1 MAPTQ
6 DNPAGFHEPLAMVA
20 LNDMF
25 LKFLGCTWYDCLS
38 FDPALINDAAQAAA
52 LDRCM
57 AILRQEYAD
66 EPAFVV
72 KDPQLCLTLPIW
84 MPALRALSAEVSVL
98 LVVRHPDEVA
108 RSVFRRDGLPESD
121 TTAVWLHY
129 MLAAERMTR
138 AMPRAVVLY
147 DDLLSDWRDCM
158 ARAGLIANIAW
169 AKPAAV
175 VQGDAVFRSLRHH
188 VAASGFVS
196 VGGPPLRDLINDAW
210 LALRQLADNPG
221 SLAVHERLDH
231 VRSYFVAWRH

>member
-1 MAPTQ
+1 
-6 DNPAGFHEPLAMVA
+6 
-20 LNDMF
+20 
-25 LKFLGCTWYDCLS
+25 
-38 FDPALINDAAQAAA
+38 
-52 LDRCM
+52 
-57 AILRQEYAD
+57 
-66 EPAFVV
+66 
-72 KDPQLCLTLPIW
+72 
-84 MPALRALSAEVSVL
+84 
-98 LVVRHPDEVA
+98 
-108 RSVFRRDGLPESD
+108 
-121 TTAVWLHY
+121 